1 MAKPRPRSARKTA
14 ASRRRRPAAAT
25 ASAAGPLTLEQA
37 RTLARAKA
45 PMRTVRRAAARA
57 TRQTTLA
64 DIGNTRAAL
73 ADAQRKERQRRIDE
87 YRATLAILKQ
97 RGVKAPATARA
108 RRRAGAPVVTAA
120 AATVT
125 TPLQILAEGD
135 SWFDYPK
142 PFFGGGVVPRLES
155 LIGVPILN
163 LAKAGDEARY
173 MLGVDERRTL
183 TTQLTNG
190 CPAGGP
196 WDVLLFS
203 GGGND
208 IVDDPMCLWLRD
220 FTPATPAAALIDQPR
235 FATALALVRAAYEDL
250 ITVRD
255 RVSPGTHL
263 LFHCYDFAIPDG
275 RGVCTLGPW
284 MKPAFDLR
292 GYPSLAARTPVV
304 KEMLQQFAMMLAQVV
319 AGHPNV
325 SLVNGQGLLTP
336 QPSSWDNELH
346 PRGAGFDKHAQLFR
360 TTLQAAFPGRVF

>member
-1 MAKPRPRSARKTA
+1 MAKTRRRSVRSAPKA
-14 ASRRRRPAAAT
+14 RRRAAT
-25 ASAAGPLTLEQA
+25 TRAAPAGPLTLEQA

-45 PMRTVRRAAARA
+45 PIRAIRRSAARA

-97 RGVKAPATARA
+97 RGVKAPTAPRAKRTARA
-108 RRRAGAPVVTAA
+108 HALTAA
-120 AATVT
+120 PATVT

-142 PFFGGGVVPRLES
+142 PFFGGGIVPRLES

-183 TTQLTNG
+183 TTQLVNG

-220 FTPATPAAALIDQPR
+220 FTPGTPPAGLIDQPR
-235 FATALALVRAAYEDL
+235 FDTALALVRAAYEDL
-250 ITVRD
+250 IAVRD
-255 RVSPGTHL
+255 LVSPGTQL

-292 GYPSLAARTPVV
+292 GYPTLAARTPVV

-325 SLVNGQGLLTP
+325 SLVNGQGLLAP
-336 QPSSWDNELH
+336 QASSWDNELH
-346 PRGAGFDKHAQLFR
+346 PKGAGFDKHAQLFR
-360 TTLQAAFPGRVF
+360 STLQAAFPGRVF

>member
-1 MAKPRPRSARKTA
+1 MATTRRRTARSA
-14 ASRRRRPAAAT
+14 SPPRRRRAAAPKT
-25 ASAAGPLTLEQA
+25 PGAGPLTLEQA
-37 RTLARAKA
+37 RALARAKA
-45 PMRTVRRAAARA
+45 PTRTARKTTARVARQA
-57 TRQTTLA
+57 TIA
-64 DIGNTRAAL
+64 DIGGTRAAL
-73 ADAQRKERQRRIDE
+73 ADAQRQERRRRIDE

-97 RGVKAPATARA
+97 RGVKAPGPVRTRRTARA
-108 RRRAGAPVVTAA
+108 VTAA
-120 AATVT
+120 PATLT

-142 PFFGGGVVPRLES
+142 PFFGGGIVPRLES

-183 TTQLTNG
+183 ATQLTNG

-196 WDVLLFS
+196 WDVVLFS

-220 FTPATPAAALIDQPR
+220 FTPGAPAAALVDQPR
-235 FATALALVRAAYEDL
+235 FDTALALVRAAYEDL

-275 RGVCTLGPW
+275 RGVCLLGPW

-292 GYPSLAARTPVV
+292 GFPTLAARTPVV
-304 KEMLQQFAMMLAQVV
+304 KEMLQQFATMLAQVV
-319 AGHPNV
+319 AGHANV
-325 SLVNGQGLLTP
+325 SLVNGQGLLAP

-346 PRGAGFDKHAQLFR
+346 PKGAGFDKHAQLFR
-360 TTLQAAFPGRVF
+360 STLQAVFPGRVF